1 MSTLHL
7 PDTVTAY
14 FAADRQGAD
23 AVARYFTMQG
33 VVKDEGRTYTGPDA
47 IKAWKLAASSA
58 YAYTSVP
65 LAVERHNGVCLVTCR
80 VAGNFPG
87 SPIEL
92 RYGFRLERGLIASLE
107 ISA

>member
-1 MSTLHL
+1 
-7 PDTVTAY
+7 
-14 FAADRQGAD
+14 
-23 AVARYFTMQG
+23 
-33 VVKDEGRTYTGPDA
+33 
-47 IKAWKLAASSA
+47 
-58 YAYTSVP
+58 VP